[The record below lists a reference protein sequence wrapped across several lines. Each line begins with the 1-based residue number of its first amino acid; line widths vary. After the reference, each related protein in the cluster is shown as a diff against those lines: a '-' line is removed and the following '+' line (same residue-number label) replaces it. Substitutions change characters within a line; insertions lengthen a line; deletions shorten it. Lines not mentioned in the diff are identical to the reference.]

1 MHYAGVSSQVDC
13 AVKIRNLESKLDS
26 IVCTIKD
33 RKELEKHVPMPLEI
47 VVEYDKAA
55 SLWSLHQQIK
65 QLEQAVEEA
74 ARSSSRKSKWQ
85 FMGARDAGAK
95 EEMRQVYGVSERTES
110 DGAANLIQKLRAI
123 NYALGE
129 LGQWCAY
136 KVMTCGFH
144 GLVNIELNVLV

>member
-1 MHYAGVSSQVDC
+1 MYNSGVSSQVDC
-13 AVKIRNLESKLDS
+13 AVKIRNLESKLDAV
-26 IVCTIKD
+26 VCTIKD
-33 RKELEKHVPMPLEI
+33 REELAKHVPMPSEV

-55 SLWSLHQQIK
+55 SLWSLHEQIK
-65 QLEQAVEEA
+65 QMEQTVEEA
-74 ARSSSRKSKWQ
+74 ARSSSRRSKWQ

-95 EEMRQVYGVSERTES
+95 EELRQVYGVSERTES

-136 KVMTCGFH
+136 KVRSLLIIQFFYCLFA
-144 GLVNIELNVLV
+144 